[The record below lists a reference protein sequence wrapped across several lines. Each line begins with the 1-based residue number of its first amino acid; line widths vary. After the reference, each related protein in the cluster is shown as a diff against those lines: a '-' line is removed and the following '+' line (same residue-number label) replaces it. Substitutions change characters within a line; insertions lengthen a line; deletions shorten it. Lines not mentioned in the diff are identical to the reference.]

1 MRKRKHSKIGKN
13 CVTRVIKRNYTDYVI
28 MRKKER
34 KIERRKREIY
44 RKGKEKEKEITEKET
59 LEKWAKTV

>member
-1 MRKRKHSKIGKN
+1 
-13 CVTRVIKRNYTDYVI
+13 

-59 LEKWAKTV
+59 LEKWAKTVYCSSLSFSLNEIKRIL